1 MIDFTDLGKTL
12 LLLGG
17 LIVLI
22 GLVLLLMG
30 RVPFLGRLHGDI
42 TFRRGNVSCYIPIVT
57 SILLSL
63 LLSLVL
69 NLLFRLLGR

>member
-1 MIDFTDLGKTL
+1 MIDFTDLGKML

-17 LIVLI
+17 LIVLM
-22 GLVLLLMG
+22 GLALLVLG
-30 RVPFLGRLHGDI
+30 RVPFLGRLPGDI

-63 LLSLVL
+63 VLTVVL

>member
-1 MIDFTDLGKTL
+1 MTDFTDFGKML

-17 LIVLI
+17 FIALM
-22 GLVLLLMG
+22 GLVLLFMG
-30 RVPFLGRLHGDI
+30 RVPFVCRLPGDI
-42 TFRRGNVSCYIPIVT
+42 TFRRGNVSCFIPIAT

-63 LLSLVL
+63 LLTIVL